1 MSSCPTQRSW
11 CESEVWGHDLTPV
24 SGALIPHQGLGPDL
38 TLGSGALIPPQGL
51 GPEQRDESLLPM
63 PRVMV

>member
-11 CESEVWGHDLTPV
+11 YESRVWGPDPTP
-24 SGALIPHQGLGPDL
+24 
-38 TLGSGALIPPQGL
+38 GSGALISHQGL